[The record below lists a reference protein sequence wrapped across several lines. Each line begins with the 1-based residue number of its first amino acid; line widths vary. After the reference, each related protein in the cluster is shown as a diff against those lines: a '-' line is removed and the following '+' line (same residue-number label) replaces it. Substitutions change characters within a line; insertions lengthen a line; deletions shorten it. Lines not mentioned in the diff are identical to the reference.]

1 MNIQQLRVFAV
12 AAQCKSLTEAAEALG
27 IKQPTVRF
35 HLKKLETALG
45 VELFYKQPRH
55 FRLTEA
61 GNALLPYARR
71 VSTLLTEA
79 GQIME
84 EFRHGGRGT
93 LKIGASYTPATYFLP
108 PLSRRIPGG
117 VPACPA
123 DFDRKKSAAAHG
135 AAARL
140 RN

>member
-93 LKIGASYTPATYFLP
+93 LKIGVSYTPATYFLP

-123 DFDRKKSAAAHG
+123 DFDRSHNH
-135 AAARL
+135 RL
-140 RN
+140 